1 MASLFS
7 ERSECVLH
15 GLVAV
20 VGRKPLPFTTFLGGV
35 PVLEGSPLN
44 SRHVVWQVTGSCRDQ
59 QLEFP
64 VIIPSGTGRA
74 LPQTQQVAVPRVGT
88 HDCLHL
94 YGAL

>member
-44 SRHVVWQVTGSCRDQ
+44 SRHVVGQVTGSCRDQ

-64 VIIPSGTGRA
+64 VIIPSGTGQGSA
-74 LPQTQQVAVPRVGT
+74 ANATSCCPQSG
-88 HDCLHL
+88 DS
-94 YGAL
+94 